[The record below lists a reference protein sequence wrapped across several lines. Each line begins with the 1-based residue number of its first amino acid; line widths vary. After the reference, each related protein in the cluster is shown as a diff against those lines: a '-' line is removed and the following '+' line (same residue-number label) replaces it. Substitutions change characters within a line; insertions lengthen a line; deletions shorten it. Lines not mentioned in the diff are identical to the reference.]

1 MRIAML
7 CREMPPVGGGAGA
20 VALQLSRQLVVAGH
34 EVDFI
39 TMHFGD
45 QPDEE
50 VVDGVRVVRLPC
62 RRRSVTSARLVEMV
76 RFLRLAR
83 RRIRVEQALRPYDV
97 IHAHSILPEGAVGT
111 MHGLGVRT
119 VVTAHGSDVPGYNP
133 DRYDV
138 VHRIARRA
146 WVRALAGTDVVTAP
160 SAFLAGLI
168 RDASPTQSVHV
179 IPNGIT
185 ADLFEDRA
193 ERAGILIVSRL
204 VPRKNVHIAL
214 EALRGLPATTVDVV
228 GDGPE
233 LERLRDIA
241 MTLPEHRIRFHGWLE
256 HGSPPWR
263 DVYERNR
270 FFVFMS
276 AQENFPVS
284 LLEAQLAGLVTIA
297 SDIPSNREVL
307 GEAADFVPVDV
318 STLRSRLDGLMQ
330 ESPQELAL
338 SGSHARKRVLDN
350 FLWPEIATSYVAQY
364 VHSDFS
370 ECAGD
375 S

>member
-20 VALQLSRQLVVAGH
+20 VAQQLSRQLVVSGH
-34 EVDFI
+34 EVDFL
-39 TMHFGD
+39 TMQFGD
-45 QPDEE
+45 QPEE
-50 VVDGVRVVRLPC
+50 ELLDGVRVVRLRC
-62 RRRSVTSARLVEMV
+62 GRRSVTSARLIEMV

-83 RRIRVEQALRPYDV
+83 RRIYVEHAARPYDV
-97 IHAHSILPEGAVGT
+97 IHAHSILPEGAIGMVR
-111 MHGLGVRT
+111 GLNVRT

-138 VHRIARRA
+138 IHRIARRR
-146 WVRALAGTDVVTAP
+146 WVRTLERTDAVTAP

-168 RDASPTQSVHV
+168 RDALPTQTVHV
-179 IPNGIT
+179 LPNGIT

-193 ERAGILIVSRL
+193 ERDGILIVSRL
-204 VPRKNVHIAL
+204 VPRKNVHVAL

-233 LERLRDIA
+233 LPRLRELA
-241 MTLPEHRIRFHGWLE
+241 TTLPNHQLRFHGWLE
-256 HGSPPWR
+256 HGSPAWR
-263 DVYERNR
+263 EVYVRAQ

-276 AQENFPVS
+276 AQENFPVN

-307 GEAADFVPVDV
+307 GDEAQFVDINVDA
-318 STLRSRLDGLMQ
+318 LRSRLASLMD
-330 ESPQELAL
+330 ESQGELMKR
-338 SGSHARKRVLDN
+338 GQRARERVCGE
-350 FLWPEIATSYVAQY
+350 FLWPRLADRYEQLY
-364 VHSDFS
+364 
-370 ECAGD
+370 G
-375 S
+375 